1 MSNKENK
8 LLGHPIEMV
17 AFTRGRSD
25 FNEPVALFQFRPH
38 PEESREVLGL
48 MLTQEQC
55 VRIRDTM
62 NDFLNDKE
70 SWLYLSRTDQKAMKI
85 QEEDNE

>member
-1 MSNKENK
+1 MESK
-8 LLGHPIEMV
+8 LCGHPIEIIS
-17 AFTRGRSD
+17 FTRGRSD
-25 FNEPVALFQFRPH
+25 LNEPVALLQFRPH
-38 PEESREVLGL
+38 PDERRDVLGL

-62 NDFLNDKE
+62 NEFLNDRD
-70 SWLYLSRTDQKAMKI
+70 SWLYLSRTAQKAMKL